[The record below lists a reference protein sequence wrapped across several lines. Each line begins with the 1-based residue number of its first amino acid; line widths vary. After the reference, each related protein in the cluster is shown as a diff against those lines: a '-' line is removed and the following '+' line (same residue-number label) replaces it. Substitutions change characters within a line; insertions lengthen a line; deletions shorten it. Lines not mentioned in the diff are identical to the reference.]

1 MLYTYRNTQRSV
13 SKCEL
18 YVLLFGIYALTHF
31 RLLKTGPL
39 WDNGTTVRRS
49 HSVSMFRLES
59 SRMRSLCWVLHYPS
73 SIRLKQP
80 IVWLLMGGGRGQIK
94 TMLRNYFMFLNV
106 SCLTLTVILHYLRY
120 GMFTFAPTNTP
131 MKVEKKLDPVCVNI
145 KVSLD

>member
-31 RLLKTGPL
+31 RLLKTGTIV
-39 WDNGTTVRRS
+39 WRS

-80 IVWLLMGGGRGQIK
+80 IVWLLMGRGRGQIK

-106 SCLTLTVILHYLRY
+106 SWLTLTVILHYLRY